1 MMCRTR
7 KMSLLLA
14 TVTDL
19 YDGNR
24 KSVFI
29 ELERQAEIALN
40 RLAVHGLGRSPAVVK
55 ELQRVYLDGLRSHET
70 LLLESL
76 QRVLKSNRFVPRR
89 REVERIV
96 NFALEHIR
104 FLAAG
109 FQNTISSHAQNAGL
123 GSLPGLE
130 ELDGGLDA
138 RIRGEVSV
146 LVTDLCKEVILPWHE
161 RVVGRIVIGVVI
173 AVFGAFVLWFLG
185 ILSGWIGDLGNQV
198 GKIEN
203 DPRLRQQRAPA
214 GK

>member
-70 LLLESL
+70 LLLEFL

-109 FQNTISSHAQNAGL
+109 FQNTISSHAQN
-123 GSLPGLE
+123 
-130 ELDGGLDA
+130 
-138 RIRGEVSV
+138 
-146 LVTDLCKEVILPWHE
+146 E
-161 RVVGRIVIGVVI
+161 RR
-173 AVFGAFVLWFLG
+173 
-185 ILSGWIGDLGNQV
+185 V
-198 GKIEN
+198 GKECRSRWS
-203 DPRLRQQRAPA
+203 PY
-214 GK
+214 